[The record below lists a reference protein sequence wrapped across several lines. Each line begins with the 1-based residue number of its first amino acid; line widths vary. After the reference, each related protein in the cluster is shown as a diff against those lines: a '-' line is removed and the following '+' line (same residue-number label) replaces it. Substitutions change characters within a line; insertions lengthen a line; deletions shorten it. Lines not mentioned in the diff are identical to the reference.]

1 MSIMATLSSKMVH
14 RPEKNEGAT
23 LIKIKY
29 NESEFEKNGSKLF
42 AGLFLFGLCAIKLF
56 ILIQ

>member
-1 MSIMATLSSKMVH
+1 MVH